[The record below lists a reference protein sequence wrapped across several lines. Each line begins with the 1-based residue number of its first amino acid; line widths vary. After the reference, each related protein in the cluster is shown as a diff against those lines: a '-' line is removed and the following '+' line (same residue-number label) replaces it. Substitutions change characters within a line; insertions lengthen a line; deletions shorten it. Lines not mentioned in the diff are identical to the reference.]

1 MKVLVG
7 LSGGVDSAVAA
18 LLLKEKGY
26 DVAGAT
32 MTLWGDRT
40 LPANYK
46 ENCGCSKDACFS
58 PNEKEDVKE
67 AEKIAEKL
75 HIPYYVF
82 DCSKD
87 YEKIVLEN
95 FREEYLKGRTPNPCV
110 RCNAFIKFGV
120 LPLIARQNGVKFD
133 KFATG
138 HYARVENINGRYVL
152 KRAFDETKDQTYF
165 LYRLKQEQLKN
176 ILFPLGGLSK
186 NKVREI
192 AADFGFSVADK
203 KDSQDF
209 YSGDYGELLNLDK
222 KEGNI
227 IDKNGKILGHHDGIW
242 NFTVGQRRGLKISS
256 DKPLYVLE
264 LSGDTNEVVV
274 GDIDE
279 TFNRGVIISNI
290 NRIFAENISFDSAVD
305 AKIRSNGKSIPSF
318 CYNNGDKIKIEFN
331 DYQKS
336 AAKGQSAVIYKD
348 DTVLC
353 GGIIEEV
360 F

>member
-1 MKVLVG
+1 M
-7 LSGGVDSAVAA
+7 
-18 LLLKEKGY
+18 
-26 DVAGAT
+26 
-32 MTLWGDRT
+32 
-40 LPANYK
+40 
-46 ENCGCSKDACFS
+46 
-58 PNEKEDVKE
+58 
-67 AEKIAEKL
+67 
-75 HIPYYVF
+75 
-82 DCSKD
+82 
-87 YEKIVLEN
+87 
-95 FREEYLKGRTPNPCV
+95 
-110 RCNAFIKFGV
+110 
-120 LPLIARQNGVKFD
+120 
-133 KFATG
+133 
-138 HYARVENINGRYVL
+138 
-152 KRAFDETKDQTYF
+152 
-165 LYRLKQEQLKN
+165 
-176 ILFPLGGLSK
+176 
-186 NKVREI
+186 
-192 AADFGFSVADK
+192 
-203 KDSQDF
+203 
-209 YSGDYGELLNLDK
+209 
-222 KEGNI
+222 
-227 IDKNGKILGHHDGIW
+227 
-242 NFTVGQRRGLKISS
+242 GQRRGLKISS